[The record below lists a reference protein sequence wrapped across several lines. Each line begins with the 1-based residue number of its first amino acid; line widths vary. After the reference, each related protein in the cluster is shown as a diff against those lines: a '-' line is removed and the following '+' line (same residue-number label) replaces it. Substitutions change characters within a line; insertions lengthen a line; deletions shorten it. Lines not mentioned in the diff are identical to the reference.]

1 MSTALRIALVGFGE
15 VGQTLAT
22 DLVQREVRTPTAWD
36 LLFRDPDSIPSRAL
50 RAGSVRAASGAAEAV
65 ADADVVIS
73 AVTAAQC
80 VAAARDA
87 SEALAPGTFFVDLN
101 SVAPRTKSEAAA
113 IVNARGARYVESAV
127 MSPIG
132 PRRIASPMLLGGP
145 HAAAFMEIARTL
157 GFAGARVHSDVIGQA
172 SAAKMCRSVVVKGIE
187 ALITESMLTARHYGV
202 EPAVLESLRDLFPG
216 ADWSTLARYMISRS
230 LKHGRRRAEEMREV
244 ARTVADAGI
253 EPDMSVAA
261 ARRQDWAAQF
271 HGLAELEP
279 LAPMLDALRAALDR
293 ADRVQP

>member
-1 MSTALRIALVGFGE
+1 MSSPARIALIGFGE
-15 VGQTLAT
+15 VGQTLAA
-22 DLVQREVRTPTAWD
+22 DLVQRRVPVPRVWD
-36 LLFRDPDSIPSRAL
+36 TLFSDPDSLPSRAA
-50 RAGSVRAASGAAEAV
+50 RTGPVRATSSAAEAV

-87 SEALAPGTFFVDLN
+87 SAALAPGAFFVDLN

-113 IVNARGARYVESAV
+113 LVDARGARYVESAV

-145 HAAAFMEIARTL
+145 HAAAFMEIATTL
-157 GFAGARVHSDVIGQA
+157 GFAGARVHSAVIGQA

-202 EPAVLESLRDLFPG
+202 EQAVLESLRDLFPG
-216 ADWSTLARYMISRS
+216 ADWPTLARYMISRS

-253 EPDMSVAA
+253 EPDMSAAA
-261 ARRQDWAAQF
+261 ARRQEWAAQF
-271 HGLAELEP
+271 NGLADLEP
-279 LAPMLDALRAALDR
+279 LAPILDGLRASIDR
-293 ADRVQP
+293 SERVQP